1 MQADDPGPP
10 APKHS
15 TAPGHL
21 TDYYGLLQIEPG
33 FSDLRLLKRFLQ
45 GCKKAMA
52 SGDHNALAS
61 LLRRGFEVLRY
72 EDTRVS
78 YFRMHR
84 VLVRR
89 EPLRFP
95 EVKKNEM
102 LQDIRA
108 KEELAA
114 GGTGPVMKPGMT
126 YDQLLSNVMTDVA
139 LRDLSHVF
147 YWGASG
153 LVLLLGSAIIIAVNG
168 MSWLTFGTCPLL
180 WGFAMLAIRSR
191 LRDYVGNA

>member
-1 MQADDPGPP
+1 MPADDTGQ
-10 APKHS
+10 
-15 TAPGHL
+15 L
-21 TDYYGLLQIEPG
+21 TDYYCLLQIEPG

-45 GCKKAMA
+45 GCRKAMA
-52 SGDHNALAS
+52 SGDDVLLVN
-61 LLRRGFEVLRY
+61 LRRGFEVLRY
-72 EDTRVS
+72 EDTRVA

-89 EPLRFP
+89 DPLRFP
-95 EVKKNEM
+95 EVKKQEM
-102 LQDIRA
+102 LKDIRA

-114 GGTGPVMKPGMT
+114 GGTAPVMKPGMT

-139 LRDLSHVF
+139 VRDLSHVF
-147 YWGASG
+147 YTGASG

-168 MSWLTFGTCPLL
+168 MSWLTFGICPLL
-180 WGFAMLAIRSR
+180 WVFAMLAIRSR